1 MSDHATALPKS
12 GMDRGPVSWRRAVA
26 LAVLAAA
33 ATLWAATSATASPV
47 THSTLDNG
55 LDVVVIEDRRAPV
68 VVHMVWY
75 RVGAADE
82 PPLKS
87 GIAHFLEHLMFK
99 GTDTMEPGGFS
110 AVVEANGGRD
120 NAFTSWDY
128 TGYFQRVASDRL
140 ELMME
145 MEADRMAN
153 LSFTEAEWLPERAVI
168 LEERGQVLESQVGRQ
183 FNESMMAALY
193 KSHPYGIPI
202 IGWRHDMERLTGADA
217 MDFYDQHYGPNN
229 AILVIAGDV
238 VAEDA
243 LEKAQRIYGPIAP
256 NPNVTPTTRP
266 TEPPHLAE
274 RRLVFEDS
282 RVGTPYLSRIYQAPV
297 RRAGDQ
303 QEAAA
308 LQMLAALLGGS
319 STSVLE
325 RRLNFEEGIA
335 LQAWAGYNGLA
346 RDYGSFSLG
355 IAPVDGVSLEDAEA
369 ALDRVVAEFL
379 EDGVDP
385 DQFAR
390 VQRQIRASE
399 IYALDDV
406 QARARQYGVGLS
418 VGLSIDDIE
427 GWIDALDAVTPEQV
441 IAAGQM
447 LLDRRASVTGYLTT
461 PPVEDEVSQ

>member
-1 MSDHATALPKS
+1 M
-12 GMDRGPVSWRRAVA
+12 
-26 LAVLAAA
+26 
-33 ATLWAATSATASPV
+33 ASPV

-99 GTDTMEPGGFS
+99 GTDSMAPGEFS

-140 ELMME
+140 ELMMQ

-183 FNESMMAALY
+183 FNESIMAALY

-202 IGWRHDMERLTGADA
+202 IGWRHEMETLTGADA
-217 MDFYDQHYGPNN
+217 MDFYRQHYGPNN

-238 VAEDA
+238 AADEV
-243 LEKAQRIYGPIAP
+243 LEKAQRIYGPIDP
-256 NPNVTPTTRP
+256 NPDVTRTARP
-266 TEPPHLAE
+266 AEPPHLAE
-274 RRLVFEDS
+274 RRLVFEDP
-282 RVGTPYLSRIYQAPV
+282 RVGTPYVSRMYKAPV

-335 LQAWAGYNGLA
+335 LSAWAGYSGLA
-346 RDYGSFSLG
+346 RDYGTFSLG
-355 IAPVDGVSLEDAEA
+355 IAPVDGVSLPEAEA

-379 EDGVDP
+379 EEGVDP

-406 QARARQYGVGLS
+406 QGRARQYGVGLS
-418 VGLSIDDIE
+418 VGLGVADID

-461 PPVEDEVSQ
+461 PPADDVEEEVSQ